1 MLVKEFKK
9 TLWLAI
15 PLIISNIAQVGH
27 GLIDSA
33 MVGSIDY
40 KQLAASS
47 LVINAVAIPQVICI
61 GLTIAITAMV
71 SISRGQKNETAASN
85 YLYNG
90 FVLNT
95 LASIAIALLCTFS
108 TPLLYHLGQDP
119 DIIPIAQ
126 PYFVIMAW
134 ALVPMT
140 MFLSIKQFS
149 DALEFT
155 RTGMMLALFSLVLNA
170 FFCWL
175 LVFGNW
181 GFPRMELLGAG
192 LATFISRFL
201 VAIVMAI
208 IVYKH
213 HAYKAYM
220 RVRAQAWK
228 LSRKTWKEL
237 LHIGIPSGLQL
248 SMETGAFS
256 LSGIMVGWLGA
267 TVQAAHQIALNC
279 ATATF
284 MAIVGLSMGAS
295 IRTSHAYGSKQMHR
309 LSLIG
314 RSTMW
319 GGLLY
324 GASTGLFY
332 VLFRHQLPLLFN
344 TDPAVVAMAAQLLLV
359 AAIFQVSDSLQ
370 AIGAGVCRGI
380 KDMKVPTILV
390 TIAYWGIGIPAGY
403 WLAFVKGFGAA
414 GIWWGF
420 VFGLSMAAIFLNKRF
435 LKMVTRLEKNS

>member
-1 MLVKEFKK
+1 MLLKEFKL
-9 TLWLAI
+9 TLRLAI

-33 MVGSIDY
+33 MVGSINY

-71 SISRGQKNETAASN
+71 SISRGQNDDAAASR

-95 LASIAIALLCTFS
+95 SVSVLIALACTLS
-108 TPLLYHLGQDP
+108 APLLEYLGQDP
-119 DIIPIAQ
+119 EIVPIAK
-126 PYFVIMAW
+126 PYFITMAW

-149 DALEFT
+149 DALEYT
-155 RTGMMLALFSLVLNA
+155 QTGMMLALISLPLNA

-175 LVFGNW
+175 FIYGNW
-181 GFPRMELLGAG
+181 GMPRLELLGAG
-192 LATFISRFL
+192 LATLISRLL
-201 VAIVMAI
+201 VAIVMAV

-213 HAYKAYM
+213 QSYKTYM
-220 RVRAQAWK
+220 VLRKKAWLISGK
-228 LSRKTWKEL
+228 SIKEL

-256 LSGIMVGWLGA
+256 VSGIMVGWLGA
-267 TVQAAHQIALNC
+267 SVQAAHQIALNC

-284 MAIVGLSMGAS
+284 MAVLGLSMGAS
-295 IRTSHAYGSKQMHR
+295 IRTSHAFGGQQMNR
-309 LSLIG
+309 LSQIG
-314 RSTMW
+314 RSTMV

-324 GASTGLFY
+324 GTGAGLLF
-332 VLFRHQLPLLFN
+332 VIFRHQLPLFFN
-344 TDPAVVAMAAQLLLV
+344 SEPAIVIMAGQLLLV

-370 AIGAGVCRGI
+370 AIGAGLCRGI
-380 KDMKVPTILV
+380 KDVKTPTVLV

-403 WLAFVKGFGAA
+403 WLAFKLGLGAA

-420 VFGLSMAAIFLNKRF
+420 VIGLSMAAIFLNRRF
-435 LKMVTRLEKNS
+435 LQLIKRNVW